1 MDDPNTEFSRYNG
14 EADDR
19 GASMVAKHM
28 KNMAANNREAALATL
43 KAVWPQVSRPA
54 HRTIHPSPARLLRAS
69 PVKQQPT

>member
-43 KAVWPQVSRPA
+43 KAVWPQVSAQPIAQYTPA
-54 HRTIHPSPARLLRAS
+54 P
-69 PVKQQPT
+69 PVSSALHL